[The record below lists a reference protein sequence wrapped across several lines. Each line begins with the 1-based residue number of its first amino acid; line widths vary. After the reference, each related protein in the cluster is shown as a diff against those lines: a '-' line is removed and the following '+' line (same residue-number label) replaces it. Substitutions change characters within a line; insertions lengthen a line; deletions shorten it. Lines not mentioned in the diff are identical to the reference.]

1 MQQEEKLGKTKKSL
15 TLKDVPAHIYTQ
27 LVEEQARI
35 RKETGKLISLE
46 RIIYRLIAG
55 RKVGQ

>member
-1 MQQEEKLGKTKKSL
+1 MKQEEKLGKTKKSL

-35 RKETGKLISLE
+35 RKETGRLISLE
-46 RIIYRLIAG
+46 RIIYRLIG
-55 RKVGQ
+55 RR